1 MTFAL
6 MRVATIALAITAAS
20 SFAQAQT
27 SPTAGATSTQKSD
40 VSDQLLTEERI
51 DIVKAALQ
59 LRPEQTQYWPALE
72 RAIRER
78 GKGRQARL
86 AAASDRLRDMG
97 DRSTVEILQGRDPVA
112 FLQRRSANLTQRA
125 TELKNLA
132 DAWQPIYQTMSPEQ
146 KRRMTILAVLVLR
159 ELRDKV
165 EQRRMDDDDD
175 DED

>member
-1 MTFAL
+1 MAFKSIRIAPTPLAL
-6 MRVATIALAITAAS
+6 TAAS

-27 SPTAGATSTQKSD
+27 SPTAAGDTSAQKSG
-40 VSDQLLTEERI
+40 VGDQLLTDERI
-51 DIVKAALQ
+51 DLVKAALQ
-59 LRPEQTQYWPALE
+59 LRPEQTQFWPALE

-86 AAASDRLRDMG
+86 AAASDRLRDMS
-97 DRSTVEILQGRDPVA
+97 DRSTFEILQGRDPVA

-146 KRRMTILAVLVLR
+146 KRRMTVLAVLVLR
-159 ELRDKV
+159 
-165 EQRRMDDDDD
+165 
-175 DED
+175 